1 MGRARE
7 FLEEHLRTILVALIV
22 IIAIVLAT
30 VVFSV
35 IAGDTGDRVLF
46 VSEVAG
52 GVSVIKGDGQIAAS
66 RNMSISS
73 GDTVVTDSE
82 GIVKLKT
89 DSGKYIYVEP
99 SSTVYVNYTQ
109 QKERGTIAVNISDG
123 SVVCRLDN
131 KLKKD
136 AAFEVRTPNSII
148 SAQGTVFHVDFT
160 YHEEYNGYNNV
171 MVTQVRSVESDLT
184 LQLYNI
190 NGERSGEPQ
199 TLGEGLSAELMS
211 CTGFNGYNCLNE
223 EYSLTEFTPS
233 TLRNLIRIRGERSIP
248 YELTDLNSAFN
259 AVYGR
264 IEESTGELIVAPPVT
279 SEDSYYSSAPFG
291 MLPEDS
297 GTDREIVTSVPV
309 LSDTDT
315 VSTSAELPVSEGMM
329 TVSDIPVS
337 TESTTASASQ
347 SAVTTTPA
355 PAVTTTVSPVT
366 AAPHTTTAVPVT
378 TAPPV
383 TTTRTTTTAAP
394 ATVYVPPVTTAP
406 PAVTTAER
414 TTTAVTETETVTESE
429 ETTVSLNWWE
439 IINSNN
445 TSREEETDPENES

>member
-99 SSTVYVNYTQ
+99 SSTVYVNYTE
-109 QKERGTIAVNISDG
+109 QKERGIIAVNISDG

-160 YHEEYNGYNNV
+160 YYEEYNGYNNV

-211 CTGFNGYNCLNE
+211 CAGFNGYNCLNE

-248 YELTDLNSAFN
+248 YELSDLNSAFN

-279 SEDSYYSSAPFG
+279 SEDPYYSSAPFG

-329 TVSDIPVS
+329 TVSDIPVT
-337 TESTTASASQ
+337 TEGTTASASQ

-355 PAVTTTVSPVT
+355 PAVTTTAPAVTTAPRTTT
-366 AAPHTTTAVPVT
+366 AAPVT
-378 TAPPV
+378 TVPPV
-383 TTTRTTTTAAP
+383 TTTRITTTAAP

-414 TTTAVTETETVTESE
+414 TTTAVTETEAVTESE

>member
-66 RNMSISS
+66 RNMTISS

-148 SAQGTVFHVDFT
+148 SAHGTVFHVDFT

-264 IEESTGELIVAPPVT
+264 VEESTGELIVAPPVT
-279 SEDSYYSSAPFG
+279 SEDPYYSSAPFG

-309 LSDTDT
+309 SSDTDT

-329 TVSDIPVS
+329 TVSDIPVT
-337 TESTTASASQ
+337 TEGTTASASQ
-347 SAVTTTPA
+347 PAVTTTPA
-355 PAVTTTVSPVT
+355 PAVTTTAPPVT
-366 AAPHTTTAVPVT
+366 TAPHTTTAAPVT

-383 TTTRTTTTAAP
+383 TTTRTTTAAP

-414 TTTAVTETETVTESE
+414 TTATVTETETVTESE

>member
-123 SVVCRLDN
+123 SVVCRIDN

-148 SAQGTVFHVDFT
+148 SAHGTVFHVDFT
-160 YHEEYNGYNNV
+160 YHEEYNGYENV

-190 NGERSGEPQ
+190 NGEKSGEPQ
-199 TLGEGLSAELMS
+199 VLGEGLSAELMS
-211 CTGFNGYNCLNE
+211 CAGFNGYNCLNE

-233 TLRNLIRIRGERSIP
+233 TLRNLIRIRGERTIP
-248 YELTDLNSAFN
+248 YELSDLNDAFN

-264 IEESTGELIVAPPVT
+264 TEESTGELIVAPPVT
-279 SEDSYYSSAPFG
+279 SAEPDYSSAPFG
-291 MLPEDS
+291 VLPEDS
-297 GTDREIVTSVPV
+297 GTDRVVITSAPV
-309 LSDTDT
+309 VSDTDT
-315 VSTSAELPVSEGMM
+315 VSASDILPVSEEMF

-337 TESTTASASQ
+337 TESSVTSVSQ
-347 SAVTTTPA
+347 TAVTTTSA
-355 PAVTTTVSPVT
+355 PAVTT
-366 AAPHTTTAVPVT
+366 APHTTTA
-378 TAPPV
+378 APV
-383 TTTRTTTTAAP
+383 TTTKATTTAAP

-414 TTTAVTETETVTESE
+414 TTTTVTETETETESE

-445 TSREEETDPENES
+445 TSREEETVSGSERDN

>member
-264 IEESTGELIVAPPVT
+264 VEESTGELIVAPPVT
-279 SEDSYYSSAPFG
+279 SEDPYYSSAPFG
-291 MLPEDS
+291 VLPEDS

-309 LSDTDT
+309 SSDTDT
-315 VSTSAELPVSEGMM
+315 VSTSAGLPVSEGMM

-337 TESTTASASQ
+337 TESTAASASQ

-355 PAVTTTVSPVT
+355 PAVTTTVPPVT
-366 AAPHTTTAVPVT
+366 TAPHTTTAAPVT

-414 TTTAVTETETVTESE
+414 TTTTVTETETVTESE

>member
-1 MGRARE
+1 MGKARE

-66 RNMSISS
+66 RNMTIDS

-109 QKERGTIAVNISDG
+109 QKERGTVAVNISDG

-160 YHEEYNGYNNV
+160 YHEQYGGYENV
-171 MVTQVRSVESDLT
+171 MVTRVRSVESNLS
-184 LQLYNI
+184 LQLYSV
-190 NGERSGEPQ
+190 NGEKSGEPQ
-199 TLGEGLSAELMS
+199 ILGEGLSAELMS
-211 CTGFNGYNCLNE
+211 CTGFNGYKYLNE

-233 TLRNLIRIRGERSIP
+233 TLRNLIRISGERTIP
-248 YELTDLNSAFN
+248 YELTDLNEAFN

-264 IEESTGELIVAPPVT
+264 TEETTEQLIVAPPVT
-279 SEDSYYSSAPFG
+279 SEDPYSSSAPFG
-291 MLPEDS
+291 VLPEDS
-297 GTDREIVTSVPV
+297 ATDREIVTSVPV
-309 LSDTDT
+309 LEGDSETDT
-315 VSTSAELPVSEGMM
+315 TSLPASEGVF
-329 TVSDIPVS
+329 TISDIPVS
-337 TESTTASASQ
+337 TEGAVTDPTQTVTTAA
-347 SAVTTTPA
+347 PA
-355 PAVTTTVSPVT
+355 PAVTATT
-366 AAPHTTTAVPVT
+366 APTTTTTAATTT

-383 TTTRTTTTAAP
+383 TTTRTTATAAP

-414 TTTAVTETETVTESE
+414 TTTTVTETVTETE
-429 ETTVSLNWWE
+429 ETTASLNWWE

-445 TSREEETDPENES
+445 TSREEETETERDD